1 MSLVGPRPEDPY
13 FVARYTP
20 EQREVLTVRPGI
32 VGPSQIRGRDELEMY
47 PEDVTDPEEYYVERI
62 LPEKL
67 AIDLEYVRSC
77 TLRGDLRLIAGAIA
91 VTVFG
96 AFKVKFFRVKREAMA
111 LLAADAVA
119 SVVVYCAAYGVKFD
133 WDVDWSD
140 VPYLAVVTA
149 AILLVRP
156 PVFVYFGL
164 YQNIVQYL
172 GTKEFLA
179 IVRAVTVGSVVVA
192 ALTFMAGFGSH
203 SRAVFLVDWGLLILV
218 LFGIRVAL
226 KSRLESRRSVSTEP
240 SKRVLIVGADDTG
253 SQLVRTLSE
262 RGVPYHPVGFL
273 DDDRTK
279 HGAIIHGIQVF
290 GAVSDLPV
298 VSALHSIDMVVV
310 LFPHVG
316 SQALREVLDFCRA
329 RGLDYRLL
337 PTLDRL
343 LHGDVFPPELI
354 DLGIDGVGTESVPS
368 SDRRPDEPARLG
380 PGNGHA
386 GALVRRPVDDRVVL
400 VTGGAGYI
408 GSHVVRKLLERN
420 RRVRVLDSYLYGDHG
435 LREVAGHP
443 RLELL
448 EGDIRHLRTV
458 ALATRGVHSVI
469 ALAAL
474 VGDAACDL
482 DVDETTSINQE
493 ATRLLAEACQSAGV
507 ARLVFASSCSVYGA
521 NSELI
526 LNEGSWLNP
535 VSLYAQTRI
544 QSEQILLRRVDQLS
558 TVILR
563 LATVFG
569 WSTRM
574 RLDLVVNTFTA
585 HAFFNGKLRLFGG
598 DQWRPN
604 LHVQDAAE
612 AFIAAAEAD
621 DARARGEIFNVGGN
635 HLNYQVHQIAELVR
649 THVPHVEIEV
659 VPSAGDQRDYRVSFD
674 KIRHVLG
681 FTPRFTVDDGVAE
694 ILRAFEAREI
704 TAPEANHYHNF
715 KHLKHDGFAN
725 AGRLRLAANVEN

>member
-1 MSLVGPRPEDPY
+1 MSKRVFDIVVSATALLVFAPLLLVIAVLIALDSKGPVFFRQRRIGQHGHPFSILKFRTMVVNAAAVGPRLTQKRDPRITHLGQLLRWLKLDELPQLINVLRGDMSLVGPRPEDPY

-20 EQREVLTVRPGI
+20 EQREVLRVRPGI

-133 WDVDWSD
+133 WDVKWAD
-140 VPYLAVVTA
+140 VPYLAVVTG

-218 LFGIRVAL
+218 LFGMRVAL
-226 KSRLESRRSVSTEP
+226 KSRLESRRSVSPEP

-298 VSALHSIDMVVV
+298 VSALYSIDMVVV
-310 LFPHVG
+310 LFPQCRLAGAQGDSRLLPGARSRLPAPAHPRPPLAWRRFPPRADRSRDRWG
-316 SQALREVLDFCRA
+316 GGRIGPLLGPPPRRARALGPWQRA
-329 RGLDYRLL
+329 RGR
-337 PTLDRL
+337 
-343 LHGDVFPPELI
+343 
-354 DLGIDGVGTESVPS
+354 
-368 SDRRPDEPARLG
+368 
-380 PGNGHA
+380 A
-386 GALVRRPVDDRVVL
+386 GA
-400 VTGGAGYI
+400 
-408 GSHVVRKLLERN
+408 GS
-420 RRVRVLDSYLYGDHG
+420 
-435 LREVAGHP
+435 AP
-443 RLELL
+443 R
-448 EGDIRHLRTV
+448 G
-458 ALATRGVHSVI
+458 
-469 ALAAL
+469 
-474 VGDAACDL
+474 
-482 DVDETTSINQE
+482 
-493 ATRLLAEACQSAGV
+493 
-507 ARLVFASSCSVYGA
+507 
-521 NSELI
+521 
-526 LNEGSWLNP
+526 
-535 VSLYAQTRI
+535 
-544 QSEQILLRRVDQLS
+544 
-558 TVILR
+558 
-563 LATVFG
+563 
-569 WSTRM
+569 
-574 RLDLVVNTFTA
+574 
-585 HAFFNGKLRLFGG
+585 
-598 DQWRPN
+598 
-604 LHVQDAAE
+604 
-612 AFIAAAEAD
+612 
-621 DARARGEIFNVGGN
+621 
-635 HLNYQVHQIAELVR
+635 
-649 THVPHVEIEV
+649 
-659 VPSAGDQRDYRVSFD
+659 
-674 KIRHVLG
+674 
-681 FTPRFTVDDGVAE
+681 
-694 ILRAFEAREI
+694 
-704 TAPEANHYHNF
+704 
-715 KHLKHDGFAN
+715 
-725 AGRLRLAANVEN
+725 